1 MKRKV
6 YIETSI
12 PSFYHTTRTDP
23 KIVGLREVT
32 RRWWATERQ
41 WFDLS
46 TSLPVFTELQG
57 GNYPSREQAVQLLVG
72 IPLLEVTPIIDDI
85 VIVYAEHK
93 LMPSNNL
100 ADAYHLALAS
110 YYGVD
115 YLLTWNC
122 LHLAN
127 VRKQEHI
134 AKINERLRLRT
145 PTLTTPENL
154 FRESAEE

>member
-12 PSFYHTTRTDP
+12 PSFYHTNRTDP
-23 KIVGLREVT
+23 KIVAQRETT

-41 WFDLS
+41 WFDL
-46 TSLPVFTELQG
+46 TTLQPVLTELEDG
-57 GNYPSREQAVQLLVG
+57 DYPFRDDAIRLLDG
-72 IPLLEVTPIIDDI
+72 IAFLRVVPVIDDI
-85 VIVYAEHK
+85 VAVYADHK

-110 YYGVD
+110 YYQVD

-122 LHLAN
+122 RHLAN

-134 AKINERLRLRT
+134 AKINEKLKLT
-145 PTLTTPENL
+145 VPTITTPENL
-154 FRESAEE
+154 FGEAAEE

>member
-1 MKRKV
+1 MKRRV

-23 KIVGLREVT
+23 KIVGQRETT

-41 WFDLS
+41 WYELS
-46 TSLPVFTELQG
+46 TSLPVLTELQG
-57 GNYPSREQAVQLLVG
+57 GNYPSREQAIQLLVG
-72 IPLLEVTPIIDDI
+72 IPLLEVIPIIDDI
-85 VIVYAEHK
+85 VMVYAQQK

-154 FRESAEE
+154 FRESVEE